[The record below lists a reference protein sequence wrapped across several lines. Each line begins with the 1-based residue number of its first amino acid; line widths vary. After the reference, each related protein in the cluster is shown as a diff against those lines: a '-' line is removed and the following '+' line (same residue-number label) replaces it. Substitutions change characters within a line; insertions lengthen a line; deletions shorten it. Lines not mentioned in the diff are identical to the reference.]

1 MKEIF
6 FTQLEKYKQ
15 ELVDIRRDLHMY
27 PELSNEEKRTPE
39 IVAEYLT
46 DLGID
51 VQTGVG
57 GSGVVGRLKGGK
69 PGKTITLRADFDAL
83 PIQDEKDVPYRSKI
97 DGVSHACGHDIHT
110 AALLGIAKLLSK
122 HKDQIQGTVVFIHQ
136 FAEEVAPGGAKRMIE
151 DGCLKDV
158 NAIYGAHVWSENPL
172 GDVFFIK
179 GAAMAAADT
188 FRIHVAGKGGHGAM
202 PHLSVDPIVAISQL
216 VTSLQQIV
224 SRNIDP
230 LKSAVITVGSI
241 HGGKAEN
248 VIPDTAEIAGT
259 IRTFDQDIRE
269 YIEKRMSD
277 LCEALEKQH
286 NVNVTFTYRNGHDS
300 VYNHVKETEDLK
312 ERTEAVLSD
321 HTVTYESPIMGA
333 EDFSYYLQKVPGTF
347 FYVGGR
353 SEDINAVYPHHHPKF
368 DVDEES
374 MISIGKVFLVALG
387 LQDVI
392 KV

>member
-6 FTQLEKYKQ
+6 FTQLEKYKR

-39 IVAEYLT
+39 IVAEYLI

-69 PGKTITLRADFDAL
+69 PGKTIALRADFDAL